1 MSIDARTLTAVVK
14 KYPIPVISAIIAV
27 VLVVVLYLR
36 SDLSVIQQAQLDKF
50 TAEGKLYRT
59 NVSNSAQLEEQ
70 IDFMVQANAAVRARA
85 LNASGLAENLQ
96 YFYRLESEVGIKYRD
111 LRPAGKGKGST
122 YVPLSYIVSF
132 EGTFTQVITYL
143 KHLEQGAYFC
153 RITGASLSGGADKVT
168 INLNLDVLGLP

>member
-36 SDLSVIQQAQLDKF
+36 SDLSVLQQAQLDKF

-111 LRPAGKGKGST
+111 LRPG
-122 YVPLSYIVSF
+122 LL
-132 EGTFTQVITYL
+132 L
-143 KHLEQGAYFC
+143 K
-153 RITGASLSGGADKVT
+153 
-168 INLNLDVLGLP
+168 